1 MLPVNFSIQLYRGKT
16 LGDGTHPIVAMTS
29 VAGVVKRISLPRLR
43 VGDPP
48 PAVTSAQ
55 WDSEDRRVTRAHK
68 DRARINEIITHFESR
83 GREII
88 GRMLALGQAFDHER
102 FKGELLLSDDQR
114 KAHEQSRTDVFAM
127 FNTIINEMEKDGR
140 VGTASAYRDAMSA
153 LRLFQCKG
161 DKAKASKAK
170 TRMPYSDVSSIA
182 GVKAWASF
190 MIERGNSEASAGMRL
205 RQLRAVLYRA
215 RAERIISFD
224 DIPFKNVWNPG
235 GLKVSNYQ
243 GDLALQPLIEAETA
257 KLLNAK
263 PEEPRSAWA
272 VDVYRLLIAMCGP
285 NMADIAALTKDNVRA
300 GRIHYRRMK
309 SRRTQ
314 QEAIEVSL
322 NITPAITEIFERYK
336 GEGQYL
342 LPILGPQYRTP
353 KQRKY
358 ALQQAIRMINDRL
371 VKLAQELGIDSHV
384 TTKTARTTAATMLKN
399 LGVAPDVINELQG
412 RANAGMLKH
421 YAPAHRYRVLDDA
434 QAKLW
439 ALATNEPTDKRK
451 PQRARVSLPDAPA
464 FRPMEV
470 SEGSEVL

>member
-1 MLPVNFSIQLYRGKT
+1 MQPVNFSIQLFKGKT
-16 LGDGTHPIVAMTS
+16 LGDGTHPIMAMTS
-29 VAGVVKRISLPRLR
+29 VAGEVKRISLPRILA
-43 VGDPP
+43 GDPR
-48 PAVTSAQ
+48 PAVASTQ
-55 WDSEDRRVTRAHK
+55 WDDEDRRVTRAHK
-68 DRARINEIITHFESR
+68 ERKRINEIIQHFEVR

-88 GRMLALGQAFDHER
+88 ARMLALGQAFDHER
-102 FKGELLLSDDQR
+102 FKSELLLSYDQR
-114 KAHEQSRTDVFAM
+114 RAHEQSRTDVFAM

-140 VGTASAYRDAMSA
+140 VGTASAYRDAMSS
-153 LRLFQCKG
+153 LRLYQCKG
-161 DKAKASKAK
+161 DKQKARTTK
-170 TRMPYSDVSSIA
+170 TRMPYSDVASIA
-182 GVKAWASF
+182 GVKAWATF
-190 MIERGNSEASAGMRL
+190 MIARGNNEASAGMRL

-243 GDLALQPLIEAETA
+243 GDLAPQPLVEEETA
-257 KLLNAK
+257 KLLNAR
-263 PEEPRSAWA
+263 PEEPRSVWA

-285 NMADIAALTKDNVRA
+285 NMADLAALTTENVRV

-322 NITPAITEIFERYK
+322 KITPAMAEILERFK
-336 GEGQYL
+336 GDGHYL

-353 KQRKY
+353 KQRKF
-358 ALQQAIRMINDRL
+358 AIQQAIRMINDRL
-371 VKLAQELGIDSHV
+371 VKVAQGLGIESHV
-384 TTKTARTTAATMLKN
+384 TTKTARYTSATMLKN
-399 LGVAPDVINELQG
+399 LGIAPDVINELQG

-434 QAKLW
+434 QQKLW

-451 PQRARVSLPDAPA
+451 PQRARVSLPDQPT
-464 FRPMEV
+464 FQPMAV